1 VRNRIRLLAAVVG
14 AVLLLSACS
23 PLPPGT
29 AAAVVDG
36 TPIPREVIE
45 RAISGLELGELREA
59 IAAGLPAELAGAERE
74 SAIQEQLD
82 AVVLD
87 TQRRVLDLYIRREIV
102 RIVAAD
108 VGVEATD
115 DDRDQAREALI
126 ASIGGPEALPDVLAQ
141 AGFTDEVFEDVI
153 VEQEALLEALRRQ
166 VLAGA
171 ELQVREPRHIL
182 VQTEEEAAEVL
193 AELAAGADFAELA
206 VERSQDP
213 GSAPSGGALNAAPR
227 GAWLPEFDDAVWTA
241 ELGAVVG
248 PVQTQAG
255 FHIIEVVAEDTLVAD
270 ELPPQQVQQLVSGEL
285 DARFFTALE
294 ETEVRVDPAFG
305 VWSGDANDPSLRP
318 VDPVGLAP
326 AAPSPG
332 QAELSDEQL
341 EELLEQLEG
350 DS

>member
-1 VRNRIRLLAAVVG
+1 MRNRIRLLAAAVST
-14 AVLLLSACS
+14 VLLLSACG

-36 TPIPREVIE
+36 TPIPRDAIE
-45 RAISGLELGELREA
+45 RAITGLELGELREA
-59 IAAGLPAELAGAERE
+59 IAAGLPAELVGAERDA
-74 SAIQEQLD
+74 AIREQVD

-102 RIVAAD
+102 RIVADEA
-108 VGVEATD
+108 GVAATE
-115 DDRDQAREALI
+115 DDRDRARDALI
-126 ASIGGPEALPDVLAQ
+126 ASIGGPDALSEVLAQ
-141 AGFTDEVFEDVI
+141 AGFTEEVFEDVI
-153 VEQEALLEALRRQ
+153 VEQEALLEALRRE

-171 ELQVREPRHIL
+171 ELAVREPRHIL
-182 VQTEEEAAEVL
+182 VDTEEEAAEVI

-206 VERSQDP
+206 IERSQDP
-213 GSAPSGGALNAAPR
+213 GSAQVGGALDAAPR

-255 FHIIEVVAEDTLVAD
+255 FHVIEVVAEDTLVAD

-285 DARFFTALE
+285 DARFFAALE

-305 VWSGDANDPSLRP
+305 VWSDDANDPSLRP
-318 VDPVGLAP
+318 VDPVGF
-326 AAPSPG
+326 APSAPPPG
-332 QAELSDEQL
+332 EGELSQEQL